1 MALRLLKSLY
11 VQVLLG
17 MIAGVAVGYFFPQS
31 ADALKPLGDVFIKA
45 IRMVIGPIV
54 LCTIVVGIA
63 HAGSAAKVG
72 RLGVKALVL
81 FEVLTTF
88 AMIIGLIVANTFK
101 PGVGINA
108 DLASLDVSAVE
119 QYTKAKPA
127 HSLIEFIINM
137 IPGNIVQSFA
147 DGDLIHILVFSILL
161 GLAVAGMGAS
171 GRKLTDSIET
181 LGHALLRIVGFVMK
195 LAPLAAFGAM
205 AFTIGKYGIETLEQL
220 GKLIACLYLTCAVF
234 VGVVLWALARFGGG
248 ISVWKLIRYFKEE
261 LLITLGT
268 ASSEAVLPRMLEKLE
283 NLGCSK
289 AVVGLVIPAGYSFNL
304 TGTSIYL
311 TMAILF
317 MGQALNMPLSV
328 ADQISILLVLLFA
341 SKGIAGV
348 AGASLVVLAATLSA
362 TRIFPVEAMA
372 LILGIDRFQNEI
384 RAATNLVGNAVSTIV
399 LARSEGEFDLERA
412 TRVLNGETV
421 VALDPKRPIGDD
433 LAPNAP

>member
-1 MALRLLKSLY
+1 
-11 VQVLLG
+11 
-17 MIAGVAVGYFFPQS
+17 MIAGVAVGYFFPHS

-63 HAGSAAKVG
+63 HVGSAAKVG
-72 RLGVKALVL
+72 RLGIKALLL

-88 AMIIGLIVANTFK
+88 AMIIGLVVANTFK
-101 PGVGINA
+101 PGAGLNA
-108 DLASLDVSAVE
+108 NLASLDVSAVA
-119 QYTKAKPA
+119 QYTKDKPA

-147 DGDLIHILVFSILL
+147 EGDLIHILVFSILL
-161 GLAVAGMGAS
+161 GLAVSGMGAA
-171 GRKLTDSIET
+171 GRKLTDSIEN
-181 LGHALLRIVGFVMK
+181 LGHALLRIVGFIMK

-205 AFTIGKYGIETLEQL
+205 AFTIGKYGIGTLEQL

-234 VGVVLWALARFGGG
+234 VGLVLWALARFGGG

-268 ASSEAVLPRMLEKLE
+268 ASSEAVMPRMLVKLE

-317 MGQALNMPLSV
+317 IGQALN
-328 ADQISILLVLLFA
+328 
-341 SKGIAGV
+341 
-348 AGASLVVLAATLSA
+348 ATHV
-362 TRIFPVEAMA
+362 FPVEAMA

-399 LARSEGEFDLERA
+399 LARSEGEFDAERA
-412 TRVLNGETV
+412 KRVLNGETV
-421 VALDPKRPIGDD
+421 PELDPKRPMGDD
-433 LAPNAP
+433 LAPHAP

>member
-1 MALRLLKSLY
+1 MRLLKSLY

-17 MIAGVAVGYFFPQS
+17 MIAGILVGYLFPQS
-31 ADALKPLGDVFIKA
+31 ADALKPIGDVFVKA
-45 IRMVIGPIV
+45 IRMVIGPVV

-63 HAGSAAKVG
+63 HVGDARKVG

-81 FEVLTTF
+81 FEVLTTL
-88 AMIIGLIVANTFK
+88 AMIIGLVVANVFK
-101 PGVGINA
+101 PGAGLNA
-108 DLASLDVSAVE
+108 DLASLDVSGVA
-119 QYTKAKPA
+119 QYTKAEPA
-127 HSLIEFIINM
+127 KSLTEFFVNL
-137 IPGNIVQSFA
+137 IPGNIVDSLA
-147 DGDLIHILVFSILL
+147 KGDLIHILVFAILL
-161 GLAVAGMGAS
+161 GFAVTGMGEN
-171 GRKLTDSIET
+171 GRKLTHSIEV

-205 AFTIGKYGIETLEQL
+205 AFTIGKYGIDTLTQL
-220 GKLIACLYLTCAVF
+220 GKLIACLYLTCFVF
-234 VGVVLWALARFGGG
+234 LAVVLAALSWFGGR
-248 ISVWKLIRYFKEE
+248 INLWKLITYFRDEI
-261 LLITLGT
+261 LITLGT
-268 ASSEAVLPRMLEKLE
+268 ASSEAVMPRMLLKLE

-317 MGQALNMPLSV
+317 IGQALNMPLDLSQ
-328 ADQISILLVLLFA
+328 QISILLVLLFA

-362 TRIFPVEAMA
+362 TQIFPVEAMA

-399 LARSEGEFDLERA
+399 LARSEGEFDADRA
-412 TRVLNGETV
+412 ARVLNGERV
-421 VALDPKRPIGDD
+421 PELDPKSPVGEDRPPCVPG
-433 LAPNAP
+433 